1 MPYRTHS
8 FLTEGKPPF
17 LRALK
22 PSQIAG
28 TRAAA
33 PRICWLAED
42 RCYCNACHPVSG
54 DSYRLPW
61 SCSAI
66 SDSIIP
72 VSRRCALF
80 RISALRDRIPA
91 RLLQLLR
98 NTCRRRTARQM
109 AFPVRLGFAVAKFGG
124 HKIRLPPDMLHGSIK
139 PFQIGRGIS
148 FLLDHPGYNFTKN
161 IIPCGCLKCVAVL

>member
-8 FLTEGKPPF
+8 FMTEGKPPF

-33 PRICWLAED
+33 TRICWLAED

-54 DSYRLPW
+54 DPYRLPW

-72 VSRRCALF
+72 VNRRCALF

-98 NTCRRRTARQM
+98 NTCRRRMFLFQCGGIPGLLQLSPGRSGPGHSKADGFSRAAR
-109 AFPVRLGFAVAKFGG
+109 
-124 HKIRLPPDMLHGSIK
+124 IRCRKVWWP
-139 PFQIGRGIS
+139 
-148 FLLDHPGYNFTKN
+148 
-161 IIPCGCLKCVAVL
+161 